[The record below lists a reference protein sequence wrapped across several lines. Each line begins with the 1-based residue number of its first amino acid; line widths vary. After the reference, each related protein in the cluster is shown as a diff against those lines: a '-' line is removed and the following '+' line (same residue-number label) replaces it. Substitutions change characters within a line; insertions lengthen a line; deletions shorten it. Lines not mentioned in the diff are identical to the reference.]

1 VSWITSVT
9 VKKLAL
15 AGLLFAGLSALAG
28 NAVAEPPQQ
37 GDMVKFVPSS
47 EDRTAPDTPFIS
59 AAGEPI
65 KLDSYRGKT
74 VLVNFWATWCPPC
87 VKELPSLDKLNAE
100 MGGKDFEVVLISI
113 DRGGSRVYR
122 PFLEKLG
129 IRNLHSAAD
138 TKAALMRE
146 FKAPGL
152 PTTYLIGPDGRIR
165 GRLVGDA
172 MWDSAAA
179 KDLIMYYTSN
189 S

>member
-1 VSWITSVT
+1 MSWITSVT
-9 VKKLAL
+9 VRKIAL
-15 AGLLFAGLSALAG
+15 AALLAAGLASQAG
-28 NAVAEPPQQ
+28 MARAEPPQQ
-37 GDMVKFVPSS
+37 GDMVKFVPSA
-47 EDRTAPDTPFIS
+47 EDRTAPDIPFIS

-87 VKELPSLDKLNAE
+87 VKELPSLDRLNAE
-100 MGGKDFEVVLISI
+100 LGGEEFEVLLVSI
-113 DRGGSRVYR
+113 DRGGAKVYE

-129 IRNLHSAAD
+129 IANLRSAAD
-138 TKAALMRE
+138 SKATLMRA

-152 PTTYLIGPDGRIR
+152 PTSYLIGPDGTIR

-172 MWDSAAA
+172 EWDSAPA
-179 KDLIMYYTSN
+179 KDLITYYTSN